1 MKRFLSIFIVA
12 VALVSLASCKFSSAK
27 KSIIGAPYEVVMVC
41 DDELWDG
48 PLGTE
53 LRELFQT
60 PVEMINQEEPMFDV
74 IHLVPRN
81 FTSIYPSHRNI
92 LKVVCSPNATTTA
105 AHAEYD
111 VVAEPQIVVTFQGPT
126 VEAMVDYLKEN
137 GKSLMR
143 VFEIAER
150 DRTVNGA
157 KAYGAT
163 DLENDIK
170 RQFGIEMHLLR
181 GYTKRNANQD
191 FLWASLEYPVA
202 SQGFFI
208 YTHPFAGKESITTE
222 ALVKARNQFASRI
235 PGPSEG
241 SYMTTLDK
249 IPNIDN
255 DGYVEFV
262 PERKV
267 VRINGC
273 DWVELRGFWEVE
285 GDFMGGPF
293 VSYTTL
299 DKATNKLIT
308 IDCYVFSPKDDKRN
322 LLRSLEH
329 LIYGVSFTTQK

>member
-1 MKRFLSIFIVA
+1 MKRFLSVFIVA
-12 VALVSLASCKFSSAK
+12 AALVSLVGCKFSSAK
-27 KSIIGAPYEVVMVC
+27 KSILGAPYEVVVVC
-41 DDELWDG
+41 DDQLWDG
-48 PLGTE
+48 AVGAE
-53 LRELFQT
+53 LRDLFQT
-60 PVEMINQEEPMFDV
+60 PVEMINQVEPMFDV
-74 IHLVPRN
+74 IHIAPRN

-92 LKVVCSPNATTTA
+92 LKVVCSPNATTA
-105 AHAEYD
+105 VANAEYD
-111 VVAEPQIVVTFQGPT
+111 VVAAPQIVVTFQGPT

-150 DRTVNGA
+150 DRTIESA

-163 DLENDIK
+163 NLENDIK
-170 RQFGIEMHLLR
+170 RQFGIEIHLLR
-181 GYTKRNANQD
+181 GYTKRGASKD
-191 FLWASLEYPVA
+191 FLWTSLEYPVA

-208 YTHPFAGKESITTE
+208 YTHPFDGKKSITTE
-222 ALVKARNQFASRI
+222 ALVEARNQFAKRI

-241 SYMTTLDK
+241 SYMTTVSRIPDIDGDK
-249 IPNIDN
+249 
-255 DGYVEFV
+255 YVEFK

-285 GDFMGGPF
+285 KDFMGGPF

-299 DKATNKLIT
+299 DKATNQLIT
-308 IDCYVFSPKDDKRN
+308 IDCYIYSPKDDKRN